1 MHIGAVNKK
10 RLVIRLILFFLLVV
24 LSFVLFYFGKEHE
37 ILFDNKTVDIDG
49 KSYEAIKYVRVTVN
63 GDEKGSLELA
73 AEDRDMVK
81 VRGPKHTIK
90 VEIVDEDTEK
100 VIKTE
105 ERVFNFGKTSS
116 LMISVPAV
124 AEKAAEV
131 YLPLPGNESESPLP
145 DPAEQEVET
154 ATEPDVKTVSPDLSE

>member
-49 KSYEAIKYVRVTVN
+49 KSYQAVKYVRVTVN
-63 GDEKGSLELA
+63 GDEKGSLELT
-73 AEDRDMVK
+73 AEDRDMV
-81 VRGPKHTIK
+81 
-90 VEIVDEDTEK
+90 VDEDTEK